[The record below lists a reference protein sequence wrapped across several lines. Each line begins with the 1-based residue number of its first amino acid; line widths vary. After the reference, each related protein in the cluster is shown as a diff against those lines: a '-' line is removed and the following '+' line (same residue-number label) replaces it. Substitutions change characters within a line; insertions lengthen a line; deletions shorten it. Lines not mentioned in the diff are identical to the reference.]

1 MLLYSSG
8 HAHDAGLAA
17 LKAGVFRKTVGSVIC
32 KKEEISGTQEESS
45 DEREELLEHSKQQQ
59 HFTSW
64 LYSWTYPEQ

>member
-8 HAHDAGLAA
+8 HTYDDGVATV
-17 LKAGVFRKTVGSVIC
+17 KAGVFRKAVGSVVC
-32 KKEEISGTQEESS
+32 KKEESSSKKEDSS
-45 DEREELLEHSKQQQ
+45 DETEELLEHSKHEQ